1 MGFTIENLARL
12 FIGLQGESNA
22 RQIDIDM
29 SEWVRDWPNAKVDVL
44 VQRPGEDNT
53 YPVETELRGGHL
65 LWTPQRE
72 DVLIAGMGK
81 AQIILTDKNDVEL
94 RSRVVQT
101 IIGESIAGTEGNA
114 PDPVQGWVHEVLQA
128 ASEVKASVDAGEGGL
143 YIVNVERRGELQSRY
158 ADRTQ
163 EEIREAVANRKT
175 CVLVNSD
182 GRVCVYIGEKEYPHD
197 PYPVCPTFVAPM
209 EYKQGQGFTYWQM
222 QVLPSGGIAE
232 PGYKPAKTPNPKK
245 LTIKQGETT
254 TKYDGSED
262 VELEIPDG
270 VPDPGKA
277 HQQLVSDADGKAVWE
292 ERLAYKHVQSGMV
305 TLFAEEALV
314 GALDE
319 PGTYFSATPLTA
331 MPEVGKTYEVTINGT
346 VYNTTAHTWEEDG
359 VQIAVILGNAGN
371 MNPEVYPDTGEPFM
385 LVVPLPEH
393 QAMMGGMSVIMVTDI
408 ETDSITLSIKGQATI
423 TTIKKIDPEYIPDT
437 HKTITLTIDADGN
450 VTSDT
455 PFAEAWA
462 MTPGELQAAIVIKE
476 SSQYKGETIATV
488 DAVSKAEGG
497 FVPTMYGGRM
507 INLRVRKAYLDVSDL
522 GDKDTTRFLTWV
534 EGGVGIATE
543 QSYSLPVLPVGQQSY
558 VGRYARYN
566 GSTWDAVTIDQL
578 KADLGLT

>member
-81 AQIILTDKNDVEL
+81 AQIVLTDKNDVEL

-101 IIGESIAGTEGNA
+101 IIGESIAGTEGDA
-114 PDPVQGWVHEVLQA
+114 PDPVQGWVHEVLKA
-128 ASEVKASVDAGEGGL
+128 ADEVKASVDAGEGGL
-143 YIVNVERRGELQSRY
+143 YLVTAAVPEGGRVPY

-163 EEIREAVANRKT
+163 EEIRAAVAAGKT
-175 CVLVNSD
+175 CVLVYSD
-182 GRVCVYIGEKEYPHD
+182 GRVFTYYGELRLEQP
-197 PYPVCPTFVAPM
+197 PYGDCPTFIAPGNYKSTEGL
-209 EYKQGQGFTYWQM
+209 EYWRA
-222 QVLPSGGIAE
+222 QVSESSAVLCN
-232 PGYKPAKTPNPKK
+232 GYKPVKAPNPYP
-245 LTIKQGETT
+245 LTIKQGDT
-254 TKYDGSED
+254 TKTYNGSNP
-262 VELEIPDG
+262 VTVEIPDG
-270 VPDPGKA
+270 IPDPGKA
-277 HQQLVSDADGKAVWE
+277 HMQLVSDKDGKAVWE

-346 VYNTTAHTWEEDG
+346 VYNTTAHTWEEDS

-393 QAMMGGMSVIMVTDI
+393 QAMMGGMSVIMATDI
-408 ETDSITLSIKGQATI
+408 ATDSIALSIKGQATI
-423 TTIKKIDPEYIPDT
+423 TTIKKIDPEYIPDM

-455 PFAEAWA
+455 PFEEVIKLDNAQ
-462 MTPGELQAAIVIKE
+462 LQAAIKVVQTGSYGGQPSTKE
-476 SSQYKGETIATV
+476 SDVQ
-488 DAVSKAEGG
+488 
-497 FVPTMYGGRM
+497 
-507 INLRVRKAYLDVSDL
+507 VRRRS
-522 GDKDTTRFLTWV
+522 V
-534 EGGVGIATE
+534 EGMGVMLEITFRQFADPGDVAAGKEVTRYIYWAAYGLQLQKFTL
-543 QSYSLPVLPVGQQSY
+543 YSLPVMDHWGYDQQTYYLRCVGGVWQP
-558 VGRYARYN
+558 A
-566 GSTWDAVTIDQL
+566 TIDQL